1 MNVRPTII
9 RCLVVLSCGLVPGA
23 GASAQVMRSEIHL
36 LSSITA
42 ADGELFAGRRG
53 GKAVTLG
60 ADLRIPR
67 AGTDKLAAVVLLHG
81 SGGIGGWVT
90 DWERE
95 LNAMGLAT
103 LRVDSYTGRGL
114 LATINDPGGF
124 GPLNMMVDAWR
135 ALELL
140 EKHPRIDPE
149 RVAVMGFSLGGGAAK
164 SSATRRFQLA
174 HGTAS
179 RREFAAYI
187 AFYANCTVSF
197 RDDDV
202 MTGKPV
208 RMFHGAADDWTPV
221 APCREFVER
230 ARRKG
235 ADIALT
241 EYPGAHHVFDFP
253 PLQPPLKLAQ
263 APTLRGCRLEEG
275 PDHSIV
281 NAATRLPF
289 TWQDPCVEHGTT
301 VAYDEAA
308 LIASRKA
315 VKEFLAATLKP

>member
-1 MNVRPTII
+1 MNVRPLMIG
-9 RCLVVLSCGLVPGA
+9 CLVVLACGLAPVA
-23 GASAQVMRSEIHL
+23 GAQVMRDEIHL
-36 LSSITA
+36 LGSVTTPD
-42 ADGELFAGRRG
+42 ADLFAGRRG
-53 GKAVTLG
+53 GVATTLG

-67 AGTDKLAAVVLLHG
+67 AGPDKLAAVVLLHG
-81 SGGIGGWVT
+81 GGGVGGWVT

-103 LRVDSYTGRGL
+103 LRVDSFTGRGL
-114 LATINDPGGF
+114 ITTFNDPSQF

-149 RVAVMGFSLGGGAAK
+149 RVALMGFSLGASAVKAGATLRFQRAHGAA
-164 SSATRRFQLA
+164 SQ
-174 HGTAS
+174 
-179 RREFAAYI
+179 REFAAYI
-187 AFYANCTVSF
+187 AFYASCSVTY

-202 MTGKPV
+202 MTAKPV
-208 RMFHGAADDWTPV
+208 RMFHGAADDWAPV
-221 APCREFVER
+221 APCRDFVAR
-230 ARRKG
+230 AKGKG
-235 ADIALT
+235 ADIMLT

-253 PLQPPLKLAQ
+253 PLLQPLKLAE

-281 NAATRLPF
+281 NAVTRLPF

-301 VAYDEAA
+301 VAYDQVALVAA
-308 LIASRKA
+308 RKA
-315 VKEFLAATLKP
+315 VKEFLTATLKP